1 MVVAKGGK
9 LLVAHPALSLGWK
22 VRKQGSCR
30 LQAFQGLCVA
40 RSTARL
46 LPPTSPTAG
55 PPHAC
60 TVLPCLAW
68 LGTLHQGFPTGR
80 AMHCCLCYMHG
91 FMLLLQMNKG
101 FTGTAVGCQQLN
113 STSVTSTF
121 WSLLFLYRAPMVFL
135 PRAYIWISLALFSIT
150 SPSQGVEGLLEDLWA
165 SFRKCLSLK
174 AHIKQTHKIFQSDLW
189 KPE

>member
-1 MVVAKGGK
+1 VIKTHEPHESGFYFSVFQWETQSSKEGIQSPVGNRQGMVVAKGGK

-121 WSLLFLYRAPMVFL
+121 
-135 PRAYIWISLALFSIT
+135 
-150 SPSQGVEGLLEDLWA
+150 
-165 SFRKCLSLK
+165 
-174 AHIKQTHKIFQSDLW
+174 
-189 KPE
+189 